1 MILFIYVLP
10 GHNSQYFM
18 VFQQLHSHRLWNRIS
33 QSFLLNFSTMFC
45 LALSCISFNYIKV
58 IFGLDYNLLRNL
70 FEVYVSQTLCQK
82 WSIFLRYAN
91 HGVVILS
98 AQSEGK
104 KKKYIYIKNLVFF
117 FFSGIQMFFAA
128 VRI

>member
-18 VFQQLHSHRLWNRIS
+18 VFQQLHSHRRWNRIS

-82 WSIFLRYAN
+82 LDTFLNTIKMTIFLRYAN

-104 KKKYIYIKNLVFF
+104 KKKIHIY
-117 FFSGIQMFFAA
+117 
-128 VRI
+128 